1 MKQVLFLFVSLIF
14 YSCSNNPIPKPDRL
28 LDEDVMVNLIFDIAI
43 LQATDGAMPSKLN
56 ENNIVMDKYVFEK
69 YKIDSITYIQNQ
81 RYYAADVKKY
91 KKIYKKVIERLDS
104 ETKKITADKSDKIDK
119 DGKIIY
125 EPIK

>member
-1 MKQVLFLFVSLIF
+1 MKQVLFLFVSLILF
-14 YSCSNNPIPKPDRL
+14 SCSNNPVSKPDKL

-69 YKIDSITYIQNQ
+69 YKIDSLTYIQNQ
-81 RYYAADVKKY
+81 RYYAADIKKY
-91 KKIYKKVIERLDS
+91 KNIYKKVIDKLDS
-104 ETKKITADKSDKIDK
+104 ETKKITEDKNNKIDK

-125 EPIK
+125 EPVK

>member
-1 MKQVLFLFVSLIF
+1 
-14 YSCSNNPIPKPDRL
+14 
-28 LDEDVMVNLIFDIAI
+28 
-43 LQATDGAMPSKLN
+43 MPSKLN